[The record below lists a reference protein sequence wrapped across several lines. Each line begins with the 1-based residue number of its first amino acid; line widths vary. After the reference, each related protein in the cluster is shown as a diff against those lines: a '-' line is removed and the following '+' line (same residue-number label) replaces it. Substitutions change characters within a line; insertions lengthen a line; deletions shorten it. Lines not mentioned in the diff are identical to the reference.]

1 MTNEALDLSQAF
13 IPSNVE
19 VIRQVDARAGHVL
32 GEAAAAQSG
41 GSESLH
47 ERGACHARDRWHLDS
62 ECDSAET
69 GSSTERVD
77 STATPV
83 LRLTVNDTGH
93 GMSEATRERIF
104 EPFFTTREVGQ
115 GSGFGLSIVHGI
127 VASMG
132 GMISVV
138 SAVGAGSELDDRT
151 AGPRGRHAGT
161 GPIAHVTEKASGL
174 NTGDRRRT

>member
-32 GEAAAAQSG
+32 GDATLLNQVVLNLCTNAVHAMRETG
-41 GSESLH
+41 GTLTVSVT
-47 ERGACHARDRWHLDS
+47 ARDR
-62 ECDSAET
+62 
-69 GSSTERVD
+69 SSTERVD

-138 SAVGAGSELDDRT
+138 SAVGAGSECTIELPALVDATPAPDPSRT
-151 AGPRGRHAGT
+151 
-161 GPIAHVTEKASGL
+161 
-174 NTGDRRRT
+174 